1 MKDALTV
8 TRPDQLQA
16 LGDTTRMR
24 ILGWLSDRPS
34 SIQELSRG
42 LGVPKGTVGHHIH
55 VLESA
60 GLIRVAETERVR
72 GVQQKR
78 YARVARVFQLGTE
91 GRAELA
97 KSGVD
102 DDLLN
107 LPLRQALEEA
117 RPATAPDDPSASV
130 LMRARMP
137 AERARRFARL
147 LESLAAEFSGGA
159 PGTGE
164 MFAMVAAVYVPDWSE
179 AAAAAAAAAA
189 GTAPAPTA
197 SRARPSRRAGRGDR

>member
-1 MKDALTV
+1 VKDALTV

-24 ILGWLSDRPS
+24 ILGWLSDTPA
-34 SIQELSRG
+34 SIQELARG
-42 LGVPKGTVGHHIH
+42 LNVPKGTVGHHIH
-55 VLESA
+55 VLEAA
-60 GLIRVAETERVR
+60 GLIRVAETEQVR

-78 YARVARVFQLGTE
+78 YARVARVFQLPTE

-107 LPLRQALEEA
+107 LPLRQALDEA
-117 RPATAPDDPSASV
+117 RPATTKDDPSASV

-137 AERARRFARL
+137 AERALRFARL
-147 LESLAAEFSGGA
+147 LESLAAEFSAGA

-164 MFAMVAAVYVPDWSE
+164 MFAMVAAVYVPDWS
-179 AAAAAAAAAA
+179 AAA
-189 GTAPAPTA
+189 GAPTA
-197 SRARPSRRAGRGDR
+197 DVSARPARRTRPVDR

>member
-1 MKDALTV
+1 MKDSLTV

-16 LGDTTRMR
+16 LGDRTRMR
-24 ILGWLSDRPS
+24 ILGWLSDRPA
-34 SIQELSRG
+34 SIQELARG

-60 GLIRVAETERVR
+60 GLIRLADTERVR

-78 YARVARVFQLGTE
+78 YARVARVFQLPME

-97 KSGVD
+97 KAGVD

-107 LPLRQALEEA
+107 LPLRQALDEA
-117 RPATAPDDPSASV
+117 RPATSPDDPSASV

-147 LESLAAEFSGGA
+147 LESLAAEFSAGA
-159 PGTGE
+159 PGSGE
-164 MFAMVAAVYVPDWSE
+164 MFAMVAAVYVPDWSPATTNAT
-179 AAAAAAAAAA
+179 AATKPKAAR
-189 GTAPAPTA
+189 T
-197 SRARPSRRAGRGDR
+197 SRRATRGGR